1 MILKDKLYSPVIK
14 LFRSD
19 NLEFSLSFFY
29 SVFRNSDKQ
38 IDTIRQT
45 KIEKSL
51 KSFIKH
57 YNWETEEERNEENA
71 KNYLE
76 TWIKAKFL
84 RRLQINEFGDD
95 YDIELSETSLQVM
108 WFVDNLGID
117 EDLLHWSVKSNF
129 ENAILNL
136 KTIAL
141 SSSAFKK
148 QNLEDIDRQIKDLEK
163 KKKLI
168 KKGDLSVFEEEVY
181 DKYNAAKDLL
191 KKLPIEF
198 RKVEKVFENIYRN
211 IQKKSNDT
219 DLNRWEILAYTLDEI
234 EEKINKSSQ
243 WKSFEWFEKF
253 YSKKPKELLNAL
265 EKVFEK
271 YEKIW
276 KLESQKTIKS
286 IINIDLLKAKK
297 RAYNKKTFIVS
308 KLREIF
314 NEDNLKERKI
324 GVDLIKQIKKIVI
337 DNSSKFEYRKD
348 FSEIRSW
355 FDIDLFMWK
364 NFWETKANIKLV
376 KYEESIEKKPEVD
389 VDDIF
394 RYTSISE
401 TEVRSN
407 IDFLLK
413 KQNKAQLKE
422 ILKEFPVQ
430 YWVDEFMSYLKVAI
444 YDKKAL
450 ILKENVDIFEIEG
463 IHNKLALEANDI
475 IFKK

>member
-1 MILKDKLYSPVIK
+1 M
-14 LFRSD
+14 
-19 NLEFSLSFFY
+19 
-29 SVFRNSDKQ
+29 
-38 IDTIRQT
+38 DTIRQT
-45 KIEKSL
+45 KIEKEL

-57 YNWETEEERNEENA
+57 YNWEAEEDRNEENA
-71 KNYLE
+71 KYYLE
-76 TWIKAKFL
+76 TWIKSKFL
-84 RRLQINEFGDD
+84 RRLQINEFQDD
-95 YDIELSETSLQVM
+95 YDIELSETTLQVM
-108 WFVDNLGID
+108 WFVDNLWID
-117 EDLLHWSVKSNF
+117 EDLLHGSVKSNF

-148 QNLEDIDRQIKDLEK
+148 QNLEDIDKQIKELEK

-168 KKGDLSVFEEEVY
+168 KIGDLSVFEEEVY

-198 RKVEKVFENIYRN
+198 RKVENVFENIYRD
-211 IQKKSNDT
+211 IQKKSNDI
-219 DLNRWEILAYTLDEI
+219 DLNRWEILAFTLDEI

-243 WKSFEWFEKF
+243 WKSFEGFEKF
-253 YSKKPKELLNAL
+253 YTKKPKELLEAL

-271 YEKIW
+271 YEKIR

-324 GVDLIKQIKKIVI
+324 WVDLIKNIKKLII
-337 DNSSKFEYRKD
+337 DNSSKFEYRKE
-348 FSEIRSW
+348 FLEINNW
-355 FDIDLFMWK
+355 VNIDLFMWK

-376 KYEESIEKKPEVD
+376 KYDENKKEDKPEVD
-389 VDDIF
+389 VDNIF
-394 RYTSISE
+394 RYTSLSE
-401 TEVRSN
+401 TEIKNN
-407 IDFLLK
+407 IAFLL
-413 KQNKAQLKE
+413 QNQSETRLKD
-422 ILKEFPVQ
+422 ILKEFPVK
-430 YWVDEFMSYLKVAI
+430 YWLDEFMSYLKVAV
-444 YDKKAL
+444 YDKKANV
-450 ILKENVDIFEIEG
+450 LKNNIKSFEIEG
-463 IHNKLALEANDI
+463 IFNNLVIEGSDI